1 MQYDD
6 RIRIARKHL
15 YAYYTDKQIVE
26 SFVEAASKQTRKM
39 GEDSI
44 RGTYKSDPTARG
56 GIMLAEPPPK
66 IASKVAWIKVIED
79 AWAELHLDDQAY
91 RRVPSRGKAYVM
103 ERYFCLT
110 QPPRRKELNE
120 IARDQLCNECKIA
133 VRTFYNWLSDITQ
146 AVIQQAIRRGLL

>member
-6 RIRIARKHL
+6 RIRIARRQL
-15 YAYYTDKQIVE
+15 YAYYTDKQVVE
-26 SFVEAASKQTRKM
+26 SFVASAARQTRKM

-66 IASKVAWIKVIED
+66 IANKVAWIKVIED

-103 ERYFCLT
+103 ERFFCLT
-110 QPPRRKELNE
+110 QPPRRRERNNE
-120 IARDQLCNECKIA
+120 ARDTLCNECKIA

-146 AVIQQAIRRGLL
+146 AVIHQATLRGLL